1 MAQVIN
7 TNVSALFAG
16 AALNKSNI
24 ALQTAMQRLSSGL
37 RINSAK
43 DDPTGLVTAT
53 TYDSQVRGTNVAIRG
68 ANDAISVAQTNDGY
82 AGQVIENLQRLYEIA
97 VQAGGTAAGVE
108 ATALVAENLRIAGKT
123 TSAVATVVDGVGT
136 LLTGQS
142 AKLVAPVALTVT
154 GIAADL
160 TAVTTSRANYGAD
173 MATFGSAISTMQ
185 TASVNLS
192 AAYSRIMDTD
202 YATETTAMTR
212 NQILQ
217 QAGTAMLAQANQVP
231 NMVLTLLK

>member
-97 VQAGGTAAGVE
+97 VQAGGTASGVE
-108 ATALVAENLRIAGKT
+108 STALVAENLRIIGKT
-123 TSAVATVVDGVGT
+123 TSAVATVVDGIGT

-142 AKLVAPVALTVT
+142 AKLVAPSALTVT

-160 TAVTTSRANYGAD
+160 TAITTSRANYGAD
-173 MATFGSAISTMQ
+173 MATFGSAITTMQ

-202 YATETTAMTR
+202 YATETTNMTR